1 MMYSQ
6 QYLKGG
12 IRLEKVHIS
21 DAQLSELIVK
31 INEHKEKPGPLM
43 PTLHDAQKILGF
55 IPFEI
60 QELISKELD
69 VPVAK
74 INGVVSF
81 YAQFSA
87 TPKGKHIVGICMG
100 TACYVKGAQAILDK
114 VKLDLQIDSGETS
127 DDGEFTLEA
136 TRCIGACALA
146 PVMSVN
152 EEIYGKLNDKTAIK
166 SLDNH
171 RDRGEANA

>member
-1 MMYSQ
+1 MD
-6 QYLKGG
+6 
-12 IRLEKVHIS
+12 KVHIS
-21 DAQLSELIVK
+21 EEQIGKLMSQISL
-31 INEHKEKPGPLM
+31 HKMKPGPLM

-60 QELISKELD
+60 QQLISKELN

-81 YAQFSA
+81 YAQFSV
-87 TPKGKHIVGICMG
+87 TPKGKHVVGVCMG
-100 TACYVKGAQAILDK
+100 TACYVKGAQAVLDK
-114 VKLDLQIDSGETS
+114 VSADLQIKSGETS
-127 DDGEFTLEA
+127 EDGEFTLEA

-152 EEIYGKLNDKTAIK
+152 EEVYGKVNEKTAIK

-171 RDRGEANA
+171 RGEANA